1 MCTVIFF
8 GILLYFTTIS
18 GKNIHNNKNVENE
31 NPKQIR
37 LHYNNAMDSRSIMCS
52 FGNGRLGNQV
62 IFRCFLITETKKVTQ
77 VLPRFEL
84 GSLDSKSRVLTITP

>member
-1 MCTVIFF
+1 MCAVIFF

-62 IFRCFLITETKKVTQ
+62 IFRCFLMTETRADTSEINPQ
-77 VLPRFEL
+77 LNFF
-84 GSLDSKSRVLTITP
+84 

>member
-1 MCTVIFF
+1 MCTFIFF
-8 GILLYFTTIS
+8 GILLYYFTTIS
-18 GKNIHNNKNVENE
+18 GKNNKNVENE

-62 IFRCFLITETKKVTQ
+62 IFRCF
-77 VLPRFEL
+77 FN
-84 GSLDSKSRVLTITP
+84 D